1 MSEYA
6 VGTSAVV
13 VDVTGV
19 EATPL
24 DHVVAFLK
32 KLGSY
37 LTDPRTGLMVV
48 SIFAGLRVVGVFQAE
63 ISEEQVNDTL
73 TVASEV
79 VVALTNL
86 AVVLGPIWKYVDSI
100 TKRPS
105 RGLTPWLDEIKA
117 EKVVSGIT
125 AKG

>member
-1 MSEYA
+1 MSD
-6 VGTSAVV
+6 VV
-13 VDVTGV
+13 LPGV
-19 EATPL
+19 EVTPL

-37 LTDPRTGLMVV
+37 LSDPRTALMVV
-48 SIFAGLRVVGVFQAE
+48 SIIMGLRVVGVFQSE
-63 ISEEQVNDTL
+63 ISDQQVNDTL
-73 TVASEV
+73 KVLTEV
-79 VVALTNL
+79 VLALTNL

-105 RGLTPWLDEIKA
+105 RGLTPWLNEAKA
-117 EKVVSGIT
+117 QKIAQTYGA